1 MKHGKK
7 YNESIKKL
15 AAAGDN
21 VSEPVVYSADRACQ
35 LVKDCHY
42 VKFDET
48 VDLSVKL
55 KLKKS
60 QSVRDT
66 MVLPNQF
73 KAEKRI
79 LVFCKA
85 EKEKEAQ
92 DAGAAFIGAEEL
104 IEKVKGGWLD
114 FDIAVATPDMMKDV
128 GKLGMVLGRKG
139 LMPNPKTG
147 TVTNDLKGAIAELKK
162 GRVEFR
168 ADKTGVVHVAVGKV
182 SMDAAKIAE
191 NITTAITEIKRKRPS
206 DAKGDFVE
214 SVSISSSMGPGVWI
228 NVKEGE

>member
-7 YNESIKKL
+7 YNASLKNYDSAAVLDAVAAADAVKKL
-15 AAAGDN
+15 AFA
-21 VSEPVVYSADRACQ
+21 
-35 LVKDCHY
+35 
-42 VKFDET
+42 KFDET
-48 VDLSVKL
+48 VDVSVKL
-55 KLKKS
+55 NLKKS

-66 MVLPNQF
+66 VVLPHQF
-73 KAEKRI
+73 RGEKKI
-79 LVFCKA
+79 LVFCKG

-92 DAGAAFIGAEEL
+92 EAGATYFGSDEM

-147 TVTNDLKGAIAELKK
+147 TVTFDLKAALAELRK

-168 ADKTGVVHVAVGKV
+168 ADKTGVVHLPVGKV
-182 SMDAAKIAE
+182 SMDGVKIAD
-191 NITTAITEIKRKRPS
+191 NVHAVMKEIRRKKPA
-206 DAKGDFVE
+206 DAKGDFIA
-214 SVSISSSMGPGVWI
+214 SISISSSMGPGVWVS
-228 NVKEGE
+228 VKDEE